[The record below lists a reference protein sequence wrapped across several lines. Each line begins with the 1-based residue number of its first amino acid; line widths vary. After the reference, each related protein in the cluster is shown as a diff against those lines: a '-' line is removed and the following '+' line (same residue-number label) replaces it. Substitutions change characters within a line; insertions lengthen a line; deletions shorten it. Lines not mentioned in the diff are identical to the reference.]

1 MRKRKVLNNVKRYFE
16 LLGIYAKMDL
26 ASLMRDR
33 AFMAIVI
40 TADIV
45 SNISSISGIF
55 LLA

>member
-1 MRKRKVLNNVKRYFE
+1 MKRYFE